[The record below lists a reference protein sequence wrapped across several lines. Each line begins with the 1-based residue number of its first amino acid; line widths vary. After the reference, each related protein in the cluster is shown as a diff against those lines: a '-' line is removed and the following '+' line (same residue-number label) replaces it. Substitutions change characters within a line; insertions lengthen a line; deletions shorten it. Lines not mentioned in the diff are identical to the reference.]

1 MFQTMTFQKYEGSA
15 VEGVVRFHPG
25 SDHSK
30 VLGWAEISHNRN
42 GVVIID
48 SAKLSNDQ
56 RRAVLNFAA
65 TGKMEVLD

>member
-1 MFQTMTFQKYEGSA
+1 MLQTMTFKKYEGSA

-30 VLGWAEISHNRN
+30 VLGWAEIAHNRN

-48 SAKLSNDQ
+48 SERLTPDQ
-56 RRAVLNFAA
+56 RRAALLFAE
-65 TGKMEVLD
+65 TGKMQVVW